1 MASIKYMISQ
11 MVDEREKMERAIW
24 QEYLQ
29 NKHGHTPKRP
39 ATHATI
45 KQHKNNAIKY
55 GQWCKRT
62 YHSRTKEDCA
72 NHIQDYVTHL
82 EGQGLSASTIHTY
95 LAGVC
100 YAFNVN
106 LADVKKPAR
115 ITAQNQRS
123 RGSKPSDSRS
133 DTQRDISP
141 CLYDFASAVG
151 CRRAEYAALR
161 QNDLVTDVN
170 GHLCVLVRRGKGGKK
185 QYQRIL
191 PDDIEL
197 VKSYFDGSDCFVFD
211 KSELQ
216 NKLDLHALR
225 AKQARK
231 AYTYYLER
239 IQKEPGYREILLTE
253 IKNTW
258 DADDAERAE
267 KGWKKKRWRQS
278 QVEGEYR
285 LRGETRKLAEQH
297 GLPISYDRLAA
308 MAVSIYHLAHWRLDV
323 TIDNYLIA
331 V

>member
-1 MASIKYMISQ
+1 MASLKYLISQ
-11 MVDEREKMERAIW
+11 MVDERENAERAAW
-24 QEYLQ
+24 QEYLRD
-29 NKHGHTPKRP
+29 KHGCAPKRP
-39 ATHATI
+39 ATHNTI
-45 KQHKNNAIKY
+45 RQHKDHAIKY
-55 GQWCKRT
+55 GAWCKRT
-62 YHSRTKEDCA
+62 YHSKKVEDCA
-72 NHIQDYVTHL
+72 QYIQDYVTFL
-82 EGQGLSASTIHTY
+82 AAKGLSASTIHTY

-100 YAFNVN
+100 YAFNVD
-106 LADVKKPAR
+106 LADIQKPPRRTAR
-115 ITAQNQRS
+115 NQRS
-123 RGSKPSDSRS
+123 RGVKTSDVRS

-141 CLYDFASAVG
+141 RLYDFAAVVG
-151 CRRAEYAALR
+151 CRHAEYAALR
-161 QNDLVTDVN
+161 QNDLVMDVN

>member
-1 MASIKYMISQ
+1 MASIKYLISQ

-24 QEYLQ
+24 LEYFQ

-39 ATHATI
+39 ATHNTI
-45 KQHKNNAIKY
+45 KQHKDHAIKY
-55 GQWCKRT
+55 GAWCKRT
-62 YHSRTKEDCA
+62 YHCKTTEDCVQ
-72 NHIQDYVTHL
+72 HLQDYVTFL
-82 EGQGLSASTIHTY
+82 TAKGLSASTIHTY
-95 LAGVC
+95 LAGIC
-100 YAFNVN
+100 YAFNID
-106 LADVKKPAR
+106 LADVKKPPRKA
-115 ITAQNQRS
+115 AQNQRS
-123 RGSKPSDSRS
+123 RGEKRS
-133 DTQRDISP
+133 DVRGDAQRDVSP
-141 CLYDFASAVG
+141 RLCDFASAVG

-170 GHLCVLVRRGKGGKK
+170 GHLCVLIRRGKGGKK

-197 VKSYFDGSDCFVFD
+197 VKSYFDGSETFVFLKD
-211 KSELQ
+211 EIK

-231 AYTYYLER
+231 AYAYYLER
-239 IQKEPGYREILLTE
+239 LRNEPEYRAILLEE
-253 IKNTW
+253 IKRTW
-258 DADDAERAE
+258 DADDSERAE
-267 KGWKKKRWRQS
+267 KGWQKKRWRQS
-278 QVEGEYR
+278 QVEGCYK

-308 MAVSIYHLAHWRLDV
+308 MAVSVFHLAHWRLDV